1 MSVTLHSAFEPAQI
15 VFSEVVKTAKGQK
28 QVYINDANKQ
38 KIRIQTPIM
47 RCPFGLNTF
56 SDANTGANS
65 LSLDLSFGGDSPKLN
80 EFLAKCRAIDDAV
93 IGVVEKNSV
102 ELFGKQLSR
111 DILSEFHR
119 PCVRDPSDP
128 KYAPTLRLKVS
139 GWSEVYDEQQQ
150 RVDNE
155 ALVKGA
161 TVRAIIEPFFW
172 TVNKSFGVSLRISQI
187 AIVSRPAGLDGFSF
201 VEEDTEGIGNDENA
215 MPGQAFV

>member
-1 MSVTLHSAFEPAQI
+1 MSVTLHSAFEPAQL
-15 VFSEVVKTAKGQK
+15 VFSEVIKTAKGQK
-28 QVYINDANKQ
+28 QIYINDANKQ

-47 RCPFGLNTF
+47 RCPFGLSTF

-65 LSLDLSFGGDSPKLN
+65 LSLDLSFGGDSPKLA
-80 EFLAKCRAIDDAV
+80 EFLAKCRALDDAV

-111 DILSEFHR
+111 DILGEFHR

-128 KYAPTLRLKVS
+128 KYAPTVRLKVS

-150 RVDNE
+150 RVENE

-172 TVNKSFGVSLRISQI
+172 LVNKSFGVSLRISQI

-201 VEEDTEGIGNDENA
+201 VEEDAENIGNDENA
-215 MPGQAFV
+215 NPGQAFL